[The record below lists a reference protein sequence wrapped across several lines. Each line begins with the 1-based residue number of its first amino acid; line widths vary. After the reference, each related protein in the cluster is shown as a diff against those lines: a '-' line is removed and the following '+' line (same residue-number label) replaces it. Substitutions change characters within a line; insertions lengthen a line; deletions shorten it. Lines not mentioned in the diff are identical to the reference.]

1 MGYIYKESILQ
12 YQQKYVVQDIS
23 KFPKTENYLIGTN
36 VLLTDLAN
44 TSASIVSNGR
54 KKWIPTRAL
63 IKVNGYIAKGVAAK
77 NADGFVVVAKNT
89 LGIAVGTAFINPD
102 RIENGLGVFS
112 IEGKVVKVPLAIC
125 CSLVKVKEKVSVN
138 ACKELKALRKDPDAV
153 PEEVIE
159 AIDSSSNRLDIDGI
173 PESVTR
179 LLPNLNLKDIKE
191 SLYHSK
197 DAYSDYDG
205 NVHETIAEC
214 DKANTIIRNKLIQE
228 ACTTLIKEKLD
239 KQWEAIRK

>member
-54 KKWIPTRAL
+54 KKWIPTRSL

-77 NADGFVVVAKNT
+77 NADGFVVIAKNT

-102 RIENGLGVFS
+102 RIENGVGIFS
-112 IEGKVVKVPLAIC
+112 IEGKVVKLPLAIC
-125 CSLVKVKEKVSVN
+125 CSLVKIKEKVSSN
-138 ACKELKALRKDPDAV
+138 LKALRKDPDTI

-179 LLPNLNLKDIKE
+179 LLPNLNLKEIKE
-191 SLYHSK
+191 AVYHTK
-197 DAYSDYDG
+197 NAYTDYNGDI
-205 NVHETIAEC
+205 HETIAEC
-214 DKANTIIRNKLIQE
+214 DKANTVIRYRMIQE
-228 ACTTLIKEKLD
+228 TCNTLIKEKLD
-239 KQWEAIRK
+239 KQWEASIK